1 MASNIHPEGGVTVD
15 RYLNIVNRVQ
25 LTIDRGPDHGGE
37 SSEECEEAKCAGE
50 VVQAEDVH
58 EDDGGQGDVG
68 S

>member
-1 MASNIHPEGGVTVD
+1 MGI
-15 RYLNIVNRVQ
+15 Q

>member
-1 MASNIHPEGGVTVD
+1 MS
-15 RYLNIVNRVQ
+15 RYLNTVKGVQ
-25 LTIDRGPDHGGE
+25 LTIDRRPDHGGE